1 MMKRYLSLALAVC
14 LLAAGLWGCGKKDG
28 KKDTSSAPVSSAVSL
43 PTATPA
49 PVQLKKVVRVKAD
62 DGLNIRSEPSTDADI
77 LGLAEYNSMLP
88 LRKDTETD
96 GWYEIEYE
104 GKAAYVSAEYADVR
118 NVTLTEY
125 NKLVAGESGAGADI
139 SSSGAPIDDD
149 PGKKPAAAASSASS
163 GAPAAVSSSKPDTA
177 KNSNDQDGE

>member
-1 MMKRYLSLALAVC
+1 MKRCLSLALAVC
-14 LLAAGLWGCGKKDG
+14 LLAAGLWGCGKKDE
-28 KKDTSSAPVSSAVSL
+28 KKDTPSVPASSAASL

-49 PVQLKKVVRVKAD
+49 PVQLKKAVRVKAD

-125 NKLVAGESGAGADI
+125 NKLRAGESGTGSDEPT
-139 SSSGAPIDDD
+139 SNAPVDDD
-149 PGKKPAAAASSASS
+149 PGRKPTVTSSASS
-163 GAPAAVSSSKPDTA
+163 GAPAAASSNKPDTA